1 MILIDILS
9 GILTYIV
16 PFLCVLTAVVFFH
29 ELGHFAV
36 ARWCG
41 IAVESF
47 SIGFGREIAGYNDK
61 HGTRWKLSILPLGG
75 YVKFV
80 GDMSA
85 ASVPDREHLAKL
97 EAEATEKGFDLSQY
111 FYFKPVW
118 QRSAVVAAG
127 PFANFILAIV
137 IYAIMFMTLGYA
149 KILPY
154 VGEVMKEGVAYEAG
168 FQTGDLIKSIN
179 GNNIEDF
186 RELKLIVS
194 LAAESDLS
202 FVLERAGQDITISV
216 KPERIVTNDRF
227 GNVIK
232 EGRLGIT
239 PSLDE
244 SHYVFEKFGPFKAIW
259 KGTTETYMIIDRTL
273 VYLGRIITGREDAD
287 QLGGPIRI
295 AQMSGQVAQIS
306 LLALIQMTAVL
317 SVSIG
322 LINLFPVPL
331 MDGGHLVFYGYE
343 AARGKPLSEQA
354 QEYGFRVGLAL
365 ILMLM
370 VFATWNDLNHLQLFE
385 RLNDVFS

>member
-1 MILIDILS
+1 MILIDILG
-9 GILTYIV
+9 GIFTYIV
-16 PFLCVLTAVVFFH
+16 PFLCVLTTVVFFH

-47 SIGFGREIAGYNDK
+47 SIGFGREIAGFYDK

-85 ASVPDREHLAKL
+85 ASVPDRQHLAEL
-97 EAEATEKGFDLSQY
+97 QSEADEKGFDLDQY
-111 FYFKPVW
+111 FHFKPVW
-118 QRSAVVAAG
+118 QRSAVIVAG
-127 PFANFILAIV
+127 PFANFLLAIV
-137 IYAIMFMTLGYA
+137 IYAVMFMTLGYG
-149 KILPY
+149 KTLPY
-154 VGEVMKEGVAYEAG
+154 VGEVMEDGVAYEAG
-168 FQTGDLIKSIN
+168 FLSGDLIKSVD
-179 GNNIEDF
+179 GNHIEDF

-194 LAAESDLS
+194 LSADSDLV
-202 FVLERAGQDITISV
+202 FVIERAGQDVTLYAT
-216 KPERIVTNDRF
+216 PARIVSEDRF

-239 PSLDE
+239 PSMDE
-244 SHYVFEKFGPFKAIW
+244 SHYIFERYGPFKAIW

-306 LLALIQMTAVL
+306 LLALVQLTAVL

-354 QEYGFRVGLAL
+354 QEFGFRVGLAL
-365 ILMLM
+365 VLMLM

-385 RLNDVFS
+385 RLNGVFS